1 MVKFQKTKEFLDNP
15 IADLKRDKVI
25 SFQIN
30 VNMKPLFSNKSALAK
45 KDQEKTALEKLEQ
58 SAGKEQSP

>member
-15 IADLKRDKVI
+15 IAEFSFSKLI

-30 VNMKPLFSNKSALAK
+30 LNMKPIFNNKSAIAK
-45 KDQEKTALEKLEQ
+45 KDQKETSIQKLEKI
-58 SAGKEQSP
+58 S